1 MSVSQLHKG
10 RKKKYFDVF
19 NSEND
24 AVKDMET
31 TCLFHLPKC
40 QIFYARAFVLSTA
53 HNKRVMKKRLLAFGI
68 LSECY
73 YFLTNLFPLSKLAL
87 TMFIVP
93 VVLWVPHCVFDV
105 VIPYQDSSQK
115 ERIVGQYCTPEQ
127 ATGGAAV
134 GDYDGDGM
142 EDIYFTVFDGRSVL
156 YKNNGK
162 FNLST

>member
-1 MSVSQLHKG
+1 MLLFF
-10 RKKKYFDVF
+10 KK
-19 NSEND
+19 
-24 AVKDMET
+24 
-31 TCLFHLPKC
+31 
-40 QIFYARAFVLSTA
+40 
-53 HNKRVMKKRLLAFGI
+53 I
-68 LSECY
+68 LSSQQAG
-73 YFLTNLFPLSKLAL
+73 FKHVHRTRGA
-87 TMFIVP
+87 VG
-93 VVLWVPHCVFDV
+93 PHCVFDV

-162 FNLST
+162 FNRDPLSIIVLTILFVPNKPINLAQSLTGMVKLLFIFFLHYLLIN